1 MSFNNGWKE
10 YKISSLYDS
19 YNGLS
24 KNRKEFGFGY
34 PFLSFKEVFDNYFVP
49 NELKNKANTSKKE
62 RKKFSI
68 SKGDVFITR
77 TSEKADELGMACVAL
92 KDYPEATFNGFTK
105 RLRPSEKEN
114 IDPKFIS
121 FYLNSPQFRNQV
133 KQMSIITTRAS
144 LNNEMLDK
152 IKIKLPPINEQK
164 KIGILLYSLNKKIE
178 NNNKMNKTL
187 EKTAQAI
194 YKSWFVDF
202 EPFQDRKFVE
212 SELGMIPEGWEVGN
226 LGDKN
231 LTKLV
236 RGSIN
241 EFVGEKIYLATADVN
256 DKKIEDYNTI
266 ITYDEKPS
274 RANRKPEP
282 NTIWFAK
289 MRNSKKLILVSE
301 YNKFLINNIILST
314 GFMGLDVQEYA
325 LYYIWNFIN
334 NEDFEEKKD
343 KLCTGTTMEAINMT
357 NTKKIKILIPS
368 KEILDKFNSLMEPI
382 YKKINNNKVETRNL
396 KELRD
401 SLLPKLMS
409 GEIRVPLEKDER
421 EVN

>member
-1 MSFNNGWKE
+1 M
-10 YKISSLYDS
+10 
-19 YNGLS
+19 
-24 KNRKEFGFGY
+24 
-34 PFLSFKEVFDNYFVP
+34 SFKENWRQSEIGKEIELSYGKGLTKRDRKEGDYPVYGSNGITDYHDDYLIEAPGIIVGRKGTIGKVEFTNKNFWPIDTTYYVNLLNEKNHFKFWYYFLESFPLEEMNSHSAVPGLNREQVYKLKCFVP
-49 NELKNKANTSKKE
+49 PLREQKE
-62 RKKFSI
+62 I
-68 SKGDVFITR
+68 SKIL
-77 TSEKADELGMACVAL
+77 SSLDE
-92 KDYPEATFNGFTK
+92 
-105 RLRPSEKEN
+105 
-114 IDPKFIS
+114 
-121 FYLNSPQFRNQV
+121 
-133 KQMSIITTRAS
+133 
-144 LNNEMLDK
+144 
-152 IKIKLPPINEQK
+152 
-164 KIGILLYSLNKKIE
+164 KIE
-178 NNNKMNKTL
+178 NNKKINKNL
-187 EKTAQAI
+187 EEMAQAI